1 MVLLSLKQA
10 PDGWQVLRGAGTSAL
25 DARLSL
31 APSSAA
37 RGQGPVLVFVA
48 ASDVD
53 ALAASRILTALLRA
67 DLARYEIHPVIG
79 YDDLAAKFAV
89 LATKVE
95 PRAVLLVNC
104 GAMVDLGA
112 VLRLE
117 EDELQPTDVRVFVM
131 DCHRPYHLRNI
142 RNERVVLFDDLEDNA
157 MADMPLDV
165 DWEDRWGNV
174 ELEDSSDE
182 ESESDDSDDSSD
194 DNSLGGGNE
203 FAIAKHTLDSADT
216 EAPTVKKTKP
226 KKRKRRRDRDAD
238 AIMEDDVLFDGEG
251 TGRADAD
258 DDSDDEDDNQDEG
271 PSQPTKRRGRK
282 AKRKRIRRS
291 RGRSS
296 HDDDPEIMEREKL
309 RDYYSNATL
318 AMSSACLSHSIAAV
332 FNRSDMDSLWMA
344 IVGVT
349 SQFNSSSISSDLY
362 EDARG
367 YFLQQLKDP
376 NLNGQKQQKDS
387 SREQNVG
394 YALGCNA
401 VQTQRIAPNTELRLD
416 LLRHW
421 SLHGSLLHS
430 TYTATR
436 LSAWRQTGKRR
447 LLEMLATLGIPL
459 KDSQQ
464 DWCYMKQ
471 KNKLALERHLP
482 KAIQRFDL
490 GVNIEYESFVRSLPG
505 HRGDVSAADF
515 SHAISALL
523 EFDDRSQ
530 RTPRG
535 EISPAAHTF
544 WAAYDALDMKKSDL
558 LDTGL
563 DMAVSIQK
571 LTAEVGGDVIESRK
585 FVPSGP
591 FRYMF
596 LRDQQ
601 SKELFAH
608 PLLLRRLALFLKKA
622 LTRQGAREKPFII
635 LAPEP
640 SRDIWIAVAATTSG
654 QRNDFGHRFR
664 KAAERNGSQVT
675 YDAFDSA
682 VCEIKDG
689 QEIEF
694 VRFLHD
700 VMR

>member
-10 PDGWQVLRGAGTSAL
+10 PDGWEILRGAGNSAL
-25 DARLSL
+25 DARLAL
-31 APSSAA
+31 APSTAA
-37 RGQGPVLVFVA
+37 KGMGPVLVFVA
-48 ASDVD
+48 AADVD
-53 ALAASRILTALLRA
+53 ALAASRVLTALLRA

-79 YDDLAAKFAV
+79 YDDLAAKFNL
-89 LATKVE
+89 LAGKVE

-104 GAMVDLGA
+104 GAMVDLA
-112 VLRLE
+112 EVLGLPQ
-117 EDELQPTDVRVFVM
+117 DPQDADDQHTDVRVFVM

-142 RNERVVLFDDLEDNA
+142 RNDRVVLFDDLEDNA
-157 MADMPLDV
+157 MVDMPLDV
-165 DWEDRWGNV
+165 NWEDQWGNV
-174 ELEDSSDE
+174 DADDSSDE
-182 ESESDDSDDSSD
+182 DSEFDDSTDEEDEGSAEGGD
-194 DNSLGGGNE
+194 LGQTLGSEGTP
-203 FAIAKHTLDSADT
+203 AAPAKRKS
-216 EAPTVKKTKP
+216 
-226 KKRKRRRDRDAD
+226 KKRKRRRDRDAN
-238 AIMEDDVLFDGEG
+238 AIMGDDVVFDGTPGGIANSDHDSESEEDD
-251 TGRADAD
+251 DAQ
-258 DDSDDEDDNQDEG
+258 SG
-271 PSQPTKRRGRK
+271 SVKRRRRRARRK
-282 AKRKRIRRS
+282 KVRRS
-291 RGRSS
+291 RRR
-296 HDDDPEIMEREKL
+296 HLDDDDPEIMEREKL
-309 RDYYSNATL
+309 REYYSNATL

-332 FNRSDMDSLWMA
+332 FNRSDIDSLWMA

-349 SQFNSSSISSDLY
+349 SQLNTSSISDDLY

-367 YFLQQLKDP
+367 YFLEQLKDP
-376 NLNGQKQQKDS
+376 KLNGQKEQNDS

-394 YALGCNA
+394 YAPGCNA
-401 VQTQRIAPNTELRLD
+401 VQSHRIAPNTELRLD

-471 KNKLALERHLP
+471 KNKLALERHLE
-482 KAIQRFDL
+482 KAIRRFDL
-490 GVNIEYESFVRSLPG
+490 GENIEYESFVRSLPG
-505 HRGDVSAADF
+505 HRGDISAADF

-523 EFDDRSQ
+523 EFDDRSH
-530 RTPRG
+530 RAAHG
-535 EISPAAHTF
+535 EIIPVAHTF
-544 WAAYDALDMKKSDL
+544 WKAYDALDMRKSNL
-558 LDTGL
+558 LDIGL

-571 LTAEVGGDVIESRK
+571 LTAEVGGDVIERRK

-591 FRYMF
+591 FRYVF

-635 LAPEP
+635 LAPDP
-640 SRDIWIAVAATTSG
+640 SRDLWIAVAATTSG
-654 QRNDFGHRFR
+654 QKNDFGHRFR